1 MSAIAPLVGR
11 ARAFRARLVNNP
23 GYARAVL
30 SSYGHIGLNVAVQI
44 MLVPLYL
51 ETLDKYRFGILMILL
66 AFFGYAA
73 LGMAFMTGGMAR
85 ILGEFHARE
94 DAAGFRRGYWL
105 GKLAYVGYAGLVG
118 LLAIA
123 AVALLEGTLFQ
134 VRAGHRGTVLGTVA
148 AGALYF
154 VLLYEFSV
162 DRLALTAAGR
172 QATANLLSA
181 ASLAVFV
188 VLVVPWLLTGGGLP
202 GVMLCMA
209 GGVLAARLGAWAVWR
224 RSGVDLRWRRGDGDT
239 GQIMRRLLGRSGLA
253 FAIYGILFLT
263 LRADTLIVGWLGGA
277 ELAAEFVLV
286 WKIAEVGVDLLSRIP
301 EALAPYIVHMDTRG
315 EAERLK
321 RTYRQ
326 GQRWIWAIAAAAG
339 VFYAVFGHFI
349 VSLWVGPE
357 NAPDD
362 PLVYVLAGSALVW
375 LAGARLPAV
384 YAYAMVRLRALIVV
398 TFVEVAGKVALTV
411 ALFPWLGYLAPLVAI
426 NLVHMSGVA
435 LGYAA
440 LRKTVLEKA

>member
-1 MSAIAPLVGR
+1 VSLLDRGR
-11 ARAFRARLVNNP
+11 ALRLKLANNP

-30 SSYGHIGLNVAVQI
+30 SSYGFVGLNVVVQL

-85 ILGEFHARE
+85 ILGEFHASG
-94 DAAGFRRGYWL
+94 DAEGFRRGYWL
-105 GKLAYVGYAGLVG
+105 GKLAYVSYAGLVG

-123 AVALLEGTLFQ
+123 AVALLEGTLYE
-134 VRAGHRGTVLGTVA
+134 VRAGYGGTVLGTVA

-172 QATANLLSA
+172 QATANLLSMA
-181 ASLAVFV
+181 NLAVFV
-188 VLVVPWLLTGGGLP
+188 VLVIPWLLTGGDLP
-202 GVMLCMA
+202 GVMGCMVV
-209 GGVLAARLGAWAVWR
+209 GVLVARLAAWAVWR
-224 RSGVDLRWRRGDGDT
+224 RSGTDLAWRRGERAPDPLV
-239 GQIMRRLLGRSGLA
+239 RRLLGRSGLA
-253 FAIYGILFLT
+253 FTIYGVLFLT
-263 LRADTLIVGWLGGA
+263 LRADILIVGWLGGA

-286 WKIAEVGVDLLSRIP
+286 WKMVEVGVDMLSRIP

-315 EAERLK
+315 EAERLR

-326 GQRWIWAIAAAAG
+326 GQRWIWAIAAAG
-339 VFYAVFGHFI
+339 GLFYAIFGHFI
-349 VSLWVGPE
+349 VSLWVGAE

-362 PLVYVLAGSALVW
+362 PLVYALAGAALVW

-384 YAYAMVRLRALIVV
+384 YAYAMVRLRSLIVV

-426 NLVHMSGVA
+426 NIVHLGGIA

-440 LRKTVLEKA
+440 LRKTVLDEA